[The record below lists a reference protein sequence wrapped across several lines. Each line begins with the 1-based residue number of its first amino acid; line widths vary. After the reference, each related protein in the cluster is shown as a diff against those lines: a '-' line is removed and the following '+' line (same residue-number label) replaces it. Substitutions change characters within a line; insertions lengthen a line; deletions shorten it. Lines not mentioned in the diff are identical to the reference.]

1 MGPGLVLLAGLGGAA
16 LVRALAARRVRGGD
30 RRFVPLTLFATFLL
44 AVLLVMVAVWAAA
57 RSLWLGVPLLVGALI
72 LGGGWLRVSLDLCR
86 YSGAAGRRPD
96 RIDVLITRLDAGY
109 RSVAGWLLGA
119 GFVVAVAA
127 IVWFL
132 FRRSF

>member
-1 MGPGLVLLAGLGGAA
+1 MGPGLVLLACIGAA
-16 LVRALAARRVRGGD
+16 AVVRALGARRVGAGD

-44 AVLLVMVAVWAAA
+44 AVLLVIVAVWAAT

-86 YSGAAGRRPD
+86 YAGAAGHPPD
-96 RIDVLITRLDAGY
+96 RIDVLVTRLDASY
-109 RSVAGWLLGA
+109 RTIAGWLLGA

-127 IVWFL
+127 IIWLL